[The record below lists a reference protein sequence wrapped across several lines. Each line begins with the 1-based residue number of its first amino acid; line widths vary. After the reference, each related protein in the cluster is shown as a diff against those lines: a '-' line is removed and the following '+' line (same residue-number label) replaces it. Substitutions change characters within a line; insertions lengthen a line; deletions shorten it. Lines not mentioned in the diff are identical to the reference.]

1 MTTTNLP
8 VAFGGKLTELS
19 KIVYEANK
27 EKGFHDKERSF
38 AETCMLIVS
47 EISEAVEAD
56 RKGNDLNNELD
67 KELVDVEFD
76 SYKSGENLDVQF
88 FEDRIKDTVE
98 DELADALIRI
108 LDEAGRRG
116 MDIEAHVML
125 KLAYNKTRPRLH
137 GKKF

>member
-8 VAFGGKLTELS
+8 VDFGGKLTELS

-27 EKGFHDKERSF
+27 EKGFHDKGRSF

-56 RKGNDLNNELD
+56 RNELGLND
-67 KELVDVEFD
+67 ELGKELVSVCYSELVHNKTFD
-76 SYKSGENLDVQF
+76 AEQF
-88 FEDRIKDTVE
+88 KDEIKDSVE

>member
-8 VAFGGKLTELS
+8 VDFGGKLTELS

-27 EKGFHDKERSF
+27 DKGFHDKGRSF

-56 RKGNDLNNELD
+56 RKDLAAFEGD
-67 KELVDVEFD
+67 AKVMMAEYQQGFFD
-76 SYKSGENLDVQF
+76 SEHFKQT
-88 FEDRIKDTVE
+88 IKDTVE

>member
-8 VAFGGKLTELS
+8 VDFGGKLTELS

-27 EKGFHDKERSF
+27 EKGFHDKGRSF

-56 RKGNDLNNELD
+56 RKGLNCIYDLNQNGLIQDFGPESF
-67 KELVDVEFD
+67 KGMV
-76 SYKSGENLDVQF
+76 
-88 FEDRIKDTVE
+88 KDTVE